1 MNCILK
7 NTLGIVVLVVSL
19 CSVSIYSMDI
29 FHAAKTGN
37 IDRVRELIAA
47 GANVN
52 QQDNNG
58 LTPLHWAAENGHQA
72 VVQALIAAG
81 ADINQ
86 QDNDGWTPL
95 LHAAGWDGHQAVSP
109 SSYCCRCRFQSAR

>member
-7 NTLGIVVLVVSL
+7 NMLGIVILVVSL

-29 FHAAKTGN
+29 FEAARTGN

-52 QQDNNG
+52 QQDIDG
-58 LTPLHWAAENGHQA
+58 WTPLHLAAYNGHQA

-81 ADINQ
+81 ADVNQ
-86 QDNDGWTPL
+86 QDNDGRTPL
-95 LHAAGWDGHQAVSP
+95 HRAACYGHQEVVQALIAAGANVNQQD
-109 SSYCCRCRFQSAR
+109 R